1 MNVDVALLHL
11 FVYFHPAIFNAFQS
25 DRSFGPHFER
35 TAEIE
40 CLEWKGYRSSNVFTL
55 VESEKQTYTNTNTNK
70 QQSVQMQVVKKN
82 DLENGERIYLIVRVY
97 RQNGFKKRN
106 TKFQMV

>member
-1 MNVDVALLHL
+1 MSWVKRLS
-11 FVYFHPAIFNAFQS
+11 IF
-25 DRSFGPHFER
+25 
-35 TAEIE
+35 E
-40 CLEWKGYRSSNVFTL
+40 CFYL
-55 VESEKQTYTNTNTNK
+55 VESEKQTHTNTNTNTNK